1 MTIADL
7 RITVE
12 NMFGIPVTQVRLSF
26 LEELDMQDTKR
37 LFDYDIVQNSTVS
50 VHLWPA
56 FEQVYKLVMAR
67 DTVGLMFELQ
77 NSLADERAWAA
88 LFVAAFYGH
97 TGLSCASPPPSFISF
112 HLSHFSSSSSSLFS
126 FWFRFFHD
134 LLSLSHKRR

>member
-1 MTIADL
+1 MQEVFISMTIADL
-7 RITVE
+7 RNTVE
-12 NMFGIPVTQVRLSF
+12 NMFGIPVAQARLSF

-56 FEQVYKLVMAR
+56 FDQVYKLVMAR

-88 LFVAAFYGH
+88 LYVAAFQGH
-97 TGLSCASPPPSFISF
+97 AGLFVLGCL
-112 HLSHFSSSSSSLFS
+112 HSLIYLF
-126 FWFRFFHD
+126 
-134 LLSLSHKRR
+134 LSLSFSFSSLLS